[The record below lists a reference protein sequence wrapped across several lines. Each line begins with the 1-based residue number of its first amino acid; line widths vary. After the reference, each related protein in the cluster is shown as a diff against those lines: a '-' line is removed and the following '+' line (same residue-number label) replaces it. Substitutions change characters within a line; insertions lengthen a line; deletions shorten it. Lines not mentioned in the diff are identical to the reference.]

1 MEDTLAFHFH
11 TYEDNKVSV
20 EAYACNL
27 HAWNAETG
35 ESRATFGLHG
45 ETCLR
50 KIKLKQ
56 NCFFKKKN
64 CEMVLSVLSKHFCH
78 SEHSHQ
84 IKAQLSRVLMGKR
97 GNVTI
102 TIWEAE
108 EACGEDCVLS

>member
-45 ETCLR
+45 ENCLR

-56 NCFFKKKN
+56 NCFFLKKN

-78 SEHSHQ
+78 SEHSH
-84 IKAQLSRVLMGKR
+84 
-97 GNVTI
+97 
-102 TIWEAE
+102 
-108 EACGEDCVLS
+108 